1 MQKKSLELLAH
12 VKLGESSQ
20 SSLLGTLRNYPFQHR
35 PNNIIR
41 TSQGGSSKPIP
52 EGITHKQSHY
62 AQKNLINT
70 KVCKSLSYTREE
82 PLQHLLTGLSV
93 ISLSYARPGNI
104 LKVRYV
110 PQTYP
115 LIIIAKWP
123 NFLKKSKN
131 TILI

>member
-12 VKLGESSQ
+12 VKLGEMLEGIIPQSSQ
-20 SSLLGTLRNYPFQHR
+20 QGRLRTL
-35 PNNIIR
+35 
-41 TSQGGSSKPIP
+41 P
-52 EGITHKQSHY
+52 EGITYKESHY